1 LYTGRKRNVMEQRI
15 IIDLAKIEMMEV
27 ANDTTI
33 IVQFASGLTK
43 RTSFKNTEDAES
55 LSRAFGE
62 FLDGERLSN
71 YYMIWQSDLVWEE

>member
-1 LYTGRKRNVMEQRI
+1 MEQRI

-43 RTSFKNTEDAES
+43 RASFKNTEDAES
-55 LSRAFGE
+55 LSRAFGD
-62 FLDGERLSN
+62 FLYGERLN
-71 YYMIWQSDLVWEE
+71 NQYMIWQSDLVGEE

>member
-1 LYTGRKRNVMEQRI
+1 MEQRI
-15 IIDLAKIEMMEV
+15 IIDLSKIEMMGV
-27 ANDTTI
+27 GDDATI

-43 RTSFKNTEDAES
+43 IASFKNTEDAES

-71 YYMIWQSDLVWEE
+71 YYMIWQSDLGGDAE